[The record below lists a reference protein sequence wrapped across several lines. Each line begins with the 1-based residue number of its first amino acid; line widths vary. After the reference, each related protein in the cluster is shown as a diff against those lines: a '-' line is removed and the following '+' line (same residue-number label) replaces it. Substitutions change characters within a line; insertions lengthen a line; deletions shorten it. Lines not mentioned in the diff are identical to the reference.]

1 VTMHIL
7 EICIFSD
14 SLTMHILEI
23 CIFENGV
30 TVHIAEI
37 CIFGNGLTMHIA
49 KICIFR
55 AYQYDYSSCTTSY
68 YCVPGTPVYNTGFA
82 NQSLYICVYVM

>member
-1 VTMHIL
+1 MHIL

-30 TVHIAEI
+30 TMHIAEI

-49 KICIFR
+49 KY
-55 AYQYDYSSCTTSY
+55 ANHYSKPLHLRG
-68 YCVPGTPVYNTGFA
+68 PGTRTAKY
-82 NQSLYICVYVM
+82 